1 MLYLSQVER
10 ILRLIGF
17 DIPRD
22 SFDLVSRLV
31 ADIEQEYLRS
41 QSRSTLEY
49 LLHDEEQ
56 ARPSLIPS
64 LCTHFTRAGIDW
76 RR

>member
-1 MLYLSQVER
+1 MER
-10 ILRLIGF
+10 VLRLIGF

-56 ARPSLIPS
+56 ARFPPMRPNCVLVSAS
-64 LCTHFTRAGIDW
+64 FRS
-76 RR
+76 